1 MVSSLTLLKNEIE
14 LDGRRL
20 IIKPSITKEKAGALK
35 QEAALDLKNKKLEE
49 DKRNL
54 KMAKEGL
61 LNEANWIHQE
71 PKLTKA

>member
-1 MVSSLTLLKNEIE
+1 MIKNEVE

-20 IIKPSITKEKAGALK
+20 IIKPAISKDKAGQLK
-35 QEAALDLKNKKLEE
+35 QEAALDLKQKKAEE

-61 LNEANWIHQE
+61 LNEENWIH
-71 PKLTKA
+71 